1 MLHQTYC
8 DIRFG
13 FMAVENFPPLSKREQ
28 MRMGKF
34 IEIVKILNSTKWQR
48 YIGKVY

>member
-13 FMAVENFPPLSKREQ
+13 FMAVENVPPLSKKEQ
-28 MRMGKF
+28 MGMGRF
-34 IEIVKILNSTKWQR
+34 IETLPSVKGG